1 MANEQKCIHICYADT
16 LPAKCA
22 AAILLLKA
30 GNGSAFVRFYKLHDD
45 YPGKVACLYDQI
57 WKRLY
62 PRQEQIEL
70 TEVVPVHDPA
80 LHTIYLIDAGK
91 FLIEEATLQEIGAVI
106 VLDNFAD
113 DSVCARAWHISFGH
127 RSIPVAVQLLNRFA
141 IGSQK
146 IDGMTS
152 WLGEVIPFSLGIVPF
167 PSDPN
172 TDEGWEEWEKH
183 FDKLANTHTG
193 KRVKEGQVIL
203 AYLAATHA
211 DYPGKAE

>member
-1 MANEQKCIHICYADT
+1 MANDRHYIHVCYADT
-16 LPAKCA
+16 LPAQCA
-22 AAILLLKA
+22 AAIIRLKA
-30 GNGSAFVRFYKLHDD
+30 ENTNAALRFYALNDSN
-45 YPGKVACLYDQI
+45 PLRVACLYDQI

-62 PRQEQIEL
+62 SAREQTEIEE
-70 TEVVPVHDPA
+70 TVPVHDPA
-80 LHTIYLIDAGK
+80 LHTIYLIDTGQ
-91 FLIEEATLQEIGAVI
+91 FMIEEATLHEIGAVI
-106 VLDNFAD
+106 VLGNYAD

-141 IGSQK
+141 IGSQE

-203 AYLAATHA
+203 AYLAATNA